1 MTYLIGSG
9 VRARMAARRLR
20 ADARAAAGID
30 HGDAVTPDD
39 EARVG
44 DVALVARREQL
55 VASLVH
61 ENAGRDLLDGERLGR
76 GGAGRGHTEKGSGEE
91 GGCREKTSKTG
102 ACEHAF
108 WGLRSATADTHTT
121 VHGAASAP

>member
-61 ENAGRDLLDGERLGR
+61 ENAGRDFVHNQRLGR
-76 GGAGRGHTEKGSGEE
+76 
-91 GGCREKTSKTG
+91 
-102 ACEHAF
+102 
-108 WGLRSATADTHTT
+108 
-121 VHGAASAP
+121 

>member
-20 ADARAAAGID
+20 ADARAAAGVD
-30 HGDAVTPDD
+30 HGDAVAPDD
-39 EARVG
+39 EAGVG

-76 GGAGRGHTEKGSGEE
+76 GGGSPRRGIERLWRAARAGGAAGTQRDVESMILSV
-91 GGCREKTSKTG
+91 KTAITG
-102 ACEHAF
+102 A
-108 WGLRSATADTHTT
+108 
-121 VHGAASAP
+121 